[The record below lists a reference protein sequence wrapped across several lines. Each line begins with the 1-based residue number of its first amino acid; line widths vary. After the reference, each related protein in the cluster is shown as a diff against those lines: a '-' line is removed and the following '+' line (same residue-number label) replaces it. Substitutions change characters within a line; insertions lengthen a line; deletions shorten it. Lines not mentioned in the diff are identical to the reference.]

1 MFVETAVYNLF
12 VSEVIAW
19 TIAAIFA
26 ASALMHLAG
35 LGFVRRAYQHWNFPP
50 KFYRVAG
57 LIELVTAAF
66 LSNPLTRIWGV
77 ALAALTIFVAVVTLL
92 NNRQYA
98 YTIPGIVLLVAL
110 VPASLAGPL

>member
-1 MFVETAVYNLF
+1 MYDLF

-26 ASALMHLAG
+26 VSGAVQLAG
-35 LGFVRRAYQHWNFPP
+35 PGFVRRAYRRWEFPP
-50 KFYRVAG
+50 KFYRVTG

-98 YTIPGIVLLVAL
+98 YTVPGILLLIAL